1 MPEYIKSFD
10 DAMNFLQVLDR
21 DIVHERGLWH
31 ETVHFYLIVD
41 GQYLLIQK
49 RADHKKN
56 FPACYDLSAAGHIAH
71 DEDIEIAFQ
80 REVYEELGL
89 YTKDLNISKI
99 GIIHDE
105 ILTKEINDREF
116 AHTYIGKINSDI
128 LSSINLQDE
137 EVAGAFL
144 IKINELK
151 NIFSGI
157 SDGKIYDLNFN
168 DTNLFLN
175 KLNYLPHDPSY
186 LNQVIEILDKEKGN
200 L

>member
-10 DAMNFLQVLDR
+10 NDMKFLQVLDR

-31 ETVHFYLIVD
+31 ETVHLYLIVD
-41 GQYLLIQK
+41 GEYLLIQK

-56 FPACYDLSAAGHIAH
+56 FPSCYDLSAAGHIGH

-89 YTKDLNISKI
+89 YIKDLNISKI
-99 GIIHDE
+99 GIIPDD
-105 ILTKEINDREF
+105 ILTEDINDREF

-128 LSSINLQDE
+128 LLSINLQDE

-144 IKINELK
+144 VKINEFK
-151 NIFSGI
+151 NIFSQS

-175 KLNYLPHDPSY
+175 KLNYLPHSPSY
-186 LNQVIEILDKEKGN
+186 LNQFIEILDKEKGN